1 MAEFETVADELYGL
15 APDAFI
21 PARDATAAS
30 LRAGGD
36 PVTAKRVK
44 QLRKPSVAAWALN
57 HLVREDRVQVDELL
71 ALGDEL
77 RRAQRALSGAALRA
91 LTGQRQQ
98 VVRAVAQRAGALA
111 EAEGHPLSPALV
123 EQVARSLDAALTDP
137 TSAAALLEG
146 RLTTELTYAGLGE
159 TGPPEPHLTVVGD
172 PDKPAAP
179 KAAHTKA
186 VRAAEKVVAEARAD
200 LAKATERV
208 ATANE
213 SADAAHLRVASAQD
227 ALAAVQTELEA
238 AEDAEDA
245 AESGLTLAE
254 KQRAQAEDRLVVAE
268 QRLIDLGLG

>member
-1 MAEFETVADELYGL
+1 MAEFETIADELYGL

-21 PARDATAAS
+21 PARDAAAAS

-36 PVTAKRVK
+36 PVAAKQVK

-98 VVRAVAQRAGALA
+98 VVRAVAVRAGALA

-159 TGPPEPHLTVVGD
+159 TGPPGPHLTVVAD

-186 VRAAEKVVAEARAD
+186 VRAAEKVVAEARTD
-200 LAKATERV
+200 LTKATERV
-208 ATANE
+208 ATASE

-227 ALAAVQTELEA
+227 ALAAVQAELEA
-238 AEDAEDA
+238 AEDAENA
-245 AESGLTLAE
+245 AENGLALAE
-254 KQRAQAEDRLVVAE
+254 KQRSQAEDRLVIAE